1 MKNLITLVMLAFVG
15 LTASAE
21 NKSNAT
27 TYNYGYGSSIIF
39 VERNVEFAIYPD
51 GQFDFYYQHRNN
63 FNFNINTPNVNI
75 SYNSGYNYDPYVQ
88 YDDYGA
94 VIQIES
100 IPVYYD
106 YYGRIIQAGNTQI
119 YYNNFGRLARVGG
132 LNIYYN
138 NYGSFAHFSGY
149 INMYNRGYV
158 YRPWHRYYSVPVRS
172 RCVVY
177 TRPYRTYY
185 RPTRVT
191 YRNYK
196 IF

>member
-75 SYNSGYNYDPYVQ
+75 SYNSGYNYDPC
-88 YDDYGA
+88 A
-94 VIQIES
+94 I
-100 IPVYYD
+100 
-106 YYGRIIQAGNTQI
+106 R
-119 YYNNFGRLARVGG
+119 RLWC
-132 LNIYYN
+132 
-138 NYGSFAHFSGY
+138 GY
-149 INMYNRGYV
+149 SN
-158 YRPWHRYYSVPVRS
+158 
-172 RCVVY
+172 
-177 TRPYRTYY
+177 
-185 RPTRVT
+185 
-191 YRNYK
+191 
-196 IF
+196 